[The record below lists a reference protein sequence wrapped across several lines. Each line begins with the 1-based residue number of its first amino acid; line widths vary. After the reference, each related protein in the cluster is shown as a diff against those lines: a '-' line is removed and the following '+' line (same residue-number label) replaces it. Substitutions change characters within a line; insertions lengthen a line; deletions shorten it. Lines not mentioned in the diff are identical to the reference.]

1 MKSICPEI
9 DTAIKLALDDGNK
22 IKESSE
28 GWSKAKQVFFM
39 EKKLTQELKNK
50 IKTEIPKLE
59 YWNDAGSPH
68 NEPDEGFFCN
78 ECTVGISFP
87 VARRVVR

>member
-9 DTAIKLALDDGNK
+9 DIVIKLALDDGNRV
-22 IKESSE
+22 KEVSE

-39 EKKLTQELKNK
+39 EKNLTYELKNK
-50 IKTEIPKLE
+50 IEAQMPKLE
-59 YWNDAGSPH
+59 YWKDPGSPH